1 MCPDEQVEYA
11 LANKCCTDVAALKP
25 TVTMNLRNRKQKLEQ
40 ELQEVTEAL
49 DALTANPEVER
60 ILNLVSKTGRW

>member
-1 MCPDEQVEYA
+1 
-11 LANKCCTDVAALKP
+11 
-25 TVTMNLRNRKQKLEQ
+25 MNLAGRKKKLEL

-60 ILNLVSKTGRW
+60 ILNLISKTGRW

>member
-1 MCPDEQVEYA
+1 MGGENYPQVCCAADAPA
-11 LANKCCTDVAALKP
+11 LRP
-25 TVTMNLRNRKQKLEQ
+25 TVTQNLAGRKKKLEQ

>member
-1 MCPDEQVEYA
+1 MGSELAECCTAVDMPTLRPTVSQN
-11 LANKCCTDVAALKP
+11 LAN
-25 TVTMNLRNRKQKLEQ
+25 RKKKLEQ

>member
-1 MCPDEQVEYA
+1 MSEDDAVS
-11 LANKCCTDVAALKP
+11 KCCSEAPALRP
-25 TVTMNLRNRKQKLEQ
+25 TVTQNLAIRKTKLEQ

-60 ILNLVSKTGRW
+60 ILNLVSKIGRW

>member
-1 MCPDEQVEYA
+1 MFDNVPCVPEGNQ
-11 LANKCCTDVAALKP
+11 CCTETPALRP
-25 TVTMNLRNRKQKLEQ
+25 TVTMNLAGRKKKLEL

-60 ILNLVSKTGRW
+60 ILNLISKTGRW